1 MMKRGTVMAGI
12 LDGVRVVDVTDG
24 IAGPMTTMLFADHG
38 ADVVRVERPDAA
50 APRAGDVV
58 WQRGKR
64 RVAFDPATP
73 GGREALLDLAT
84 CADVLVESFRPAAA
98 AAMGLEHEAF
108 IAVNPRLVHT
118 SITAYGRGTADAD
131 RPDIEWL
138 VSARTGQQADQRGWY
153 GTRMDHIMGVDLEEP
168 GFDVPPG
175 ADQLGCREGPIFLAV
190 PWAGIACAFLTTA
203 ATSAALRVAERT
215 GTGQHVETSLAQAV
229 INMNAMGWQRV
240 ATMHPSYRLWYFDR
254 RAPKGVFRA
263 SDGWLHQWAPFEHTF
278 LRANAAGVDPTTF
291 EPVVIPWAD
300 YETSVRAQAEA
311 FVPTAAAVATRPVD
325 EWVRL
330 GADAGIGLQPIRS
343 AEEALFDEP
352 LEREGVIVELDDPE
366 LGPIRQVGHVAG
378 FDGVANPPIQPRAAT
393 TVDAAEIGW
402 APRRAVPTTPVPDAP
417 LAGVVVLDFGL
428 AIAGPFGAQV
438 LADLGATV
446 IKVTTLGFDLTDAI
460 YVGSSRGKQ
469 ALAVDLKHPRGQEIA
484 ARLIARADVVH
495 HNMRT
500 GVAERLG
507 IGYEQAR
514 AINPAIIYCHTRG
527 FERNGPRTHLPG
539 NDQMGH
545 ALAGSAYE
553 AGATHHG
560 TAPIW
565 QMCAYGDTG
574 NGVMSAAA
582 VVQALRHRD
591 RTGEGQFVHT
601 SILNVCMLFNSYTYA
616 FPDGSGPARD
626 RLDAEQYG
634 FSDVQRLYETA
645 DGWLCLFVTDEAQRH
660 ALYDALGSDDVAAT
674 LALKDAQHWFDVL
687 DAAGVPCEI
696 ASSTYA
702 RQLFDDPQ
710 MHERGWVATSEHA
723 DLGSME
729 HVAMPFSFS
738 ASARRNV
745 AGAPVTGEHSRTV
758 LAEVGYTDEEID
770 SLLADGVVRQH
781 KSS

>member
-1 MMKRGTVMAGI
+1 M
-12 LDGVRVVDVTDG
+12 
-24 IAGPMTTMLFADHG
+24 
-38 ADVVRVERPDAA
+38 
-50 APRAGDVV
+50 
-58 WQRGKR
+58 
-64 RVAFDPATP
+64 
-73 GGREALLDLAT
+73 
-84 CADVLVESFRPAAA
+84 
-98 AAMGLEHEAF
+98 
-108 IAVNPRLVHT
+108 
-118 SITAYGRGTADAD
+118 Y
-131 RPDIEWL
+131 
-138 VSARTGQQADQRGWY
+138 
-153 GTRMDHIMGVDLEEP
+153 
-168 GFDVPPG
+168 
-175 ADQLGCREGPIFLAV
+175 
-190 PWAGIACAFLTTA
+190 
-203 ATSAALRVAERT
+203 VAERT

-254 RAPKGVFRA
+254 RAPKGIFQG
-263 SDGWLHQWAPFEHTF
+263 SDGRWLHQWAPFEHTF
-278 LRANAAGVDPTTF
+278 LRANAAGVDPATF

-330 GADAGIGLQPIRS
+330 GAEAGIGLQPIRS
-343 AEEALFDEP
+343 PEEALFDEP

-366 LGPIRQVGHVAG
+366 LGPIRQVGHVYG

-393 TVDAAEIGW
+393 TVDAADVGW
-402 APRRAVPTTPVPDAP
+402 APRPAVPTTPVPDAP

-428 AIAGPFGAQV
+428 AIAGPFGAQI

-507 IGYEQAR
+507 IGYEQAK
-514 AINPAIIYCHTRG
+514 AINPAIVYCHTRG
-527 FERNGPRTHLPG
+527 FERDGPRTHLPG

-560 TAPIW
+560 TRADLADVRVRRHGQRGDVRRRRGPGVAPPGPHRRGPVRAHLDP
-565 QMCAYGDTG
+565 QRVHA
-574 NGVMSAAA
+574 VQQLHVRVPRRQRPRARPHRRRAVRLLRRAAA
-582 VVQALRHRD
+582 VRDGRRLAVPVRHRRRATPRAVRRIGERRRRLRRSPS
-591 RTGEGQFVHT
+591 RTPSTGSTCSTPPACRARSPRRRTPASCSTTRRCT
-601 SILNVCMLFNSYTYA
+601 S
-616 FPDGSGPARD
+616 
-626 RLDAEQYG
+626 
-634 FSDVQRLYETA
+634 
-645 DGWLCLFVTDEAQRH
+645 
-660 ALYDALGSDDVAAT
+660 
-674 LALKDAQHWFDVL
+674 
-687 DAAGVPCEI
+687 AAGW
-696 ASSTYA
+696 
-702 RQLFDDPQ
+702 R
-710 MHERGWVATSEHA
+710 RSEHA
-723 DLGSME
+723 DLGTMD

-738 ASARRNV
+738 ASSQRNV

-770 SLLADGVVRQH
+770 ALIADGVVRQH